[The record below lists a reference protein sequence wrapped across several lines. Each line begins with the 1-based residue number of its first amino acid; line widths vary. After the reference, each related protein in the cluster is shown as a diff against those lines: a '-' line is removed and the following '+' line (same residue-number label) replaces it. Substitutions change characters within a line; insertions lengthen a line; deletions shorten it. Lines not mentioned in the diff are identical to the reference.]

1 MNKIVSFLSCLL
13 LCSCNFSTKAPS
25 EEELLNKRLQEINWN
40 EVTRYPSVVA
50 CDTLLDKIV
59 QKDCFFA
66 YLTQSIQQKLASD
79 TLWVLY
85 PEVDTIQVKVTVNT
99 DGTLDFEPRFERE
112 LSYGNQKI
120 DSIIRAR
127 LQGFNKIEPAQK
139 EGIPVKTEFVLPVI
153 LKVE

>member
-13 LCSCNFSTKAPS
+13 LCSCNFGAKAPS

-40 EVTRYPSVVA
+40 EVTRYPSIVA
-50 CDTLLDKIV
+50 CDTLSDKTA
-59 QKDCFFA
+59 QKHCFFE
-66 YLTQSIQQKLASD
+66 YLTLSIQQKLASD

-85 PEVDTIQVKVTVNT
+85 PEVDTIQVKVIVNT
-99 DGTLDFEPRFERE
+99 DGTLDFEPRFEKE

-120 DSIIRAR
+120 DSIIRTR
-127 LQGFNKIEPAQK
+127 LHGFDKIEPAQK

>member
-1 MNKIVSFLSCLL
+1 MNKIVSFVSCLI
-13 LCSCNFSTKAPS
+13 LCSCNFNTKVPT

-40 EVTRYPSVVA
+40 EVTRYPSVVT
-50 CDTLLDKIV
+50 CDTLSDKNA
-59 QKDCFFA
+59 QKNCFFE

-85 PEVDTIQVKVTVNT
+85 SEVDTIQVKVTVNT
-99 DGTLDFEPRFERE
+99 DGTLDFEPRFDRE
-112 LSYGNQKI
+112 LAYGNQKI
-120 DSIIRAR
+120 DSIIRTR
-127 LQGFNKIEPAQK
+127 LHGFDKIEPAQK

>member
-1 MNKIVSFLSCLL
+1 MNKIVSFVSCLI
-13 LCSCNFSTKAPS
+13 LCSCNFNTKVPT

-40 EVTRYPSVVA
+40 EVTRYPSVVT
-50 CDTLLDKIV
+50 CDTLSDKNA
-59 QKDCFFA
+59 QKNCFFE

-99 DGTLDFEPRFERE
+99 DGTLDFEPRFDRE
-112 LSYGNQKI
+112 LAYGNQKI
-120 DSIIRAR
+120 DSIIRTR
-127 LQGFNKIEPAQK
+127 LHDFDKIEPAQK